1 MENKEDLVNRLLK
14 EGKIN
19 FKEACVLMDMQSNVN
34 IQFVQPKPDPAIGVE
49 RDWTGR
55 PFSEMSTVIC

>member
-1 MENKEDLVNRLLK
+1 MENKEELINRLLK
-14 EGKIN
+14 EGKVT
-19 FKEACVLMDMQSNVN
+19 FKEACILMDMKSNEN
-34 IQFVQPKPDPAIGVE
+34 IQFVQPKPYPAIGIE